1 MWDEEKKC
9 LNASFMLTSQIFHRS
24 RVNEDSRKK
33 ERGMGGE
40 TGGKENQ
47 TYIDKSGC
55 CSHLLSLSLLTE
67 DRLEKLA
74 FVNTLYFILDIHN
87 CTLTER
93 WYDTFPEKIN
103 RLHRKTTI
111 LNYFCEV
118 PRARGR

>member
-9 LNASFMLTSQIFHRS
+9 LNASFMLRSQIFHRS
-24 RVNEDSRKK
+24 RANEDGRKK

-87 CTLTER
+87 CT
-93 WYDTFPEKIN
+93 
-103 RLHRKTTI
+103 
-111 LNYFCEV
+111 
-118 PRARGR
+118 

>member
-1 MWDEEKKC
+1 
-9 LNASFMLTSQIFHRS
+9 MLTSQIFHRS

-47 TYIDKSGC
+47 TYIAKSSC

-103 RLHRKTTI
+103 KLHRKTTI

-118 PRARGR
+118 PGARGR